1 LSHIR
6 KISFVSGDANNT
18 IPKYVRDHPEFV
30 CALLWLDF
38 DVYEPTKV
46 ALREIVPRMP
56 KGALIA
62 FDELNHPFWQG
73 ETAAVMEEL
82 GLRNLRVKRFSFG
95 STACYV
101 ILD

>member
-1 LSHIR
+1 
-6 KISFVSGDANNT
+6 
-18 IPKYVRDHPEFV
+18 
-30 CALLWLDF
+30 
-38 DVYEPTKV
+38 
-46 ALREIVPRMP
+46 MP